1 MNTSNAYDTQK
12 NTNTVPAVWVQ
23 YSGFRFGP
31 QLAPRAVFWLIITMA
46 VISLKKGKKKKGG
59 DPIFVSVP
67 KNPQGSLSGYKNIE
81 L

>member
-1 MNTSNAYDTQK
+1 
-12 NTNTVPAVWVQ
+12 
-23 YSGFRFGP
+23 
-31 QLAPRAVFWLIITMA
+31 MA